1 MTTIRVDII
10 HVADL
15 GACAVDDNRLPTRD
29 WSAACSHASPPSYA
43 PASKYTNTTSY
54 SGTTSNSA
62 IGAGNYAGRLQ
73 DSKIASRLR

>member
-1 MTTIRVDII
+1 MITIRVISSTWLILVLVPLMII
-10 HVADL
+10 GCQL
-15 GACAVDDNRLPTRD
+15 GIGAQPAPTP
-29 WSAACSHASPPSYA
+29 PPSYA